1 MQQTTAQVDK
11 QVKSLFD
18 LSFWSSI
25 AVIILV
31 IVSNFVNYYRTE
43 SMQQPLVSGASP
55 MLVLVISI
63 LLILWLIYG
72 CVGNII
78 AKKRLVQAFITVDDA
93 GVSGYSLANPT
104 TPAEGES
111 FSLTYE
117 QIQSVDV
124 IAVAITRK
132 HSAPALR
139 ITTAEKQYVI
149 PAIENISEIFK
160 LVSEHIPNGI
170 EKPEL

>member
-1 MQQTTAQVDK
+1 MQQTTAHVDK
-11 QVKSLFD
+11 QVRSLFD

-31 IVSNFVNYYRTE
+31 IVSNFVNYYRTQ

-55 MLVLVISI
+55 LLVLVISI

-72 CVGNII
+72 CVGNVI
-78 AKKRLVQAFITVDDA
+78 AKKRLVQAFITLDDA
-93 GVSGYSLANPT
+93 GVSGYALANPT
-104 TPAEGES
+104 TPAAGEE
-111 FSLTYE
+111 FSLTYD

-132 HSAPALR
+132 HSTPALR
-139 ITTAEKQYVI
+139 LTTAEKQYVI
-149 PAIENISEIFK
+149 PAIEQISEILK
-160 LVSEHIPNGI
+160 RISERIPNGT
-170 EKPEL
+170 ETPEL

>member
-1 MQQTTAQVDK
+1 MQQTTARVDK
-11 QVKSLFD
+11 QVRSLFD

-43 SMQQPLVSGASP
+43 SMQQPLVSGTSP
-55 MLVLVISI
+55 QLVLVISI

-72 CVGNII
+72 CVGNVL
-78 AKKRLVQAFITVDDA
+78 AKKRLIQAYITLDDA
-93 GVSGYSLANPT
+93 EVSGYSLPNPT
-104 TPAEGES
+104 MREAGEG
-111 FSLTYE
+111 FSLAYD

-132 HSAPALR
+132 HSTPALR
-139 ITTAEKQYVI
+139 LTTLEKQYVV
-149 PAIENISEIFK
+149 PAIENISEVLKSI
-160 LVSEHIPNGI
+160 SERIPNMADT
-170 EKPEL
+170 PEL

>member
-1 MQQTTAQVDK
+1 MQQTTARVDK
-11 QVKSLFD
+11 QVRSLFD

-43 SMQQPLVSGASP
+43 SMQQPLVSGTSP
-55 MLVLVISI
+55 QLVLAISI

-72 CVGNII
+72 CVGNVL
-78 AKKRLVQAFITVDDA
+78 AKKRLVQAYITLDDA
-93 GVSGYSLANPT
+93 GVSGFSLPNPT
-104 TPAEGES
+104 TRETGVE
-111 FSLTYE
+111 FSLPYD

-132 HSAPALR
+132 HSTPALR
-139 ITTAEKQYVI
+139 LTALEKQYVV
-149 PAIENISEIFK
+149 PAIENISEVLKSI
-160 LVSEHIPNGI
+160 SERIPNMTDT
-170 EKPEL
+170 PEL